1 MIGQNALIQILS
13 TALSAVITFFTLSFS
28 ARIFGPEILGNLAY
42 LLSLTGLIFAFSDLG
57 FSRAHIH
64 YTAHS
69 KNLGH
74 NLGTF
79 LTLKSILFL
88 TSIFLAVGYYLLSNA
103 PSYWLLF
110 SLIIAY
116 EILTRLSDSILI
128 TFEALQQSLPQNL
141 IKLIAKLFR
150 LVAILFMAKILV
162 SDLGF
167 SLTYLAEAIAL
178 IILSLWL
185 LTRFKPLRFNPS
197 LANKYLLYSLPF
209 FAIIPL
215 SYLQT
220 NSLVLILRKFQ
231 PASEV
236 GYYSAANQLV
246 GFIKTLYAAVMI
258 YFFPKISQF
267 HQQNN
272 PLAIKDY
279 VQSAFR
285 YLLTWFTPL
294 FMFVYWFRQEV
305 VLLILGPDFL
315 PAVPVFSVFLLG
327 IYLLMIIAPFDQVLF
342 ATKNHRPLVLVNF
355 VSLILA
361 VLVCWLLSPRF
372 GAVGTVIASIIAW
385 SASGVWHLILIKSRL
400 KFKLSLNFPGLIIPA
415 VCLTLLTQLI
425 INYFHPAFML
435 KLLLSALTII
445 IYFSSLFIFK
455 LITRQDIKYLK
466 SIIKL

>member
-13 TALSAVITFFTLSFS
+13 TVLSAVITFFTLSFS

-69 KNLGH
+69 KNLGN

-79 LTLKSILFL
+79 LTIKSILFL
-88 TSIFLAVGYYLLSNA
+88 TSSFLAVGYYLLSNA

-110 SLIIAY
+110 SLIIVY
-116 EILTRLSDSILI
+116 EVLTRLSDSILI

-150 LVAILFMAKILV
+150 LTAILFMAKILV

-167 SLTYLAEAIAL
+167 SLTYLVEAVAL

-185 LTRFKPLRFNPS
+185 LTRFKPLGFNQP

-272 PLAIKDY
+272 SLAIKDY

-285 YLLTWFTPL
+285 YLLTWFTPV
-294 FMFVYWFRQEV
+294 FMLLYWFRQEV

-342 ATKNHRPLVLVNF
+342 ATKN
-355 VSLILA
+355 
-361 VLVCWLLSPRF
+361 
-372 GAVGTVIASIIAW
+372 
-385 SASGVWHLILIKSRL
+385 
-400 KFKLSLNFPGLIIPA
+400 
-415 VCLTLLTQLI
+415 
-425 INYFHPAFML
+425 
-435 KLLLSALTII
+435 
-445 IYFSSLFIFK
+445 
-455 LITRQDIKYLK
+455 
-466 SIIKL
+466 

>member
-1 MIGQNALIQILS
+1 MIGRNALIQILS
-13 TALSAVITFFTLSFS
+13 IALSAVITFFTLSFS
-28 ARIFGPEILGNLAY
+28 AKLFGPEILGNLAY

-69 KNLGH
+69 KNVGK

-88 TSIFLAVGYYLLSNA
+88 ASSFIAVGYYLLSNTT
-103 PSYWLLF
+103 SHWLLF

-116 EILTRLSDSILI
+116 EVLTRFSDSILI

-150 LVAILFMAKILV
+150 LAALLFMAKILV

-167 SLTYLAEAIAL
+167 GLTYLVEAAAL
-178 IILSLWL
+178 IIFSLWL
-185 LTRFKPLRFNPS
+185 LTRFKPLGFNQL
-197 LANKYLLYSLPF
+197 LANKYILYSLPF

-236 GYYSAANQLV
+236 GYYSASNQLV
-246 GFIKTLYAAVMI
+246 GFIKTLYASVMI

-272 PLAIKDY
+272 LLAIKNY
-279 VQSAFR
+279 AQSAFR
-285 YLLTWFTPL
+285 YLLTWFTPI
-294 FMFVYWFRQEV
+294 FMLLYWFRQEV
-305 VLLILGPDFL
+305 VLLILGSDFL
-315 PAVPVFSVFLLG
+315 PAVPVFTTFLLG
-327 IYLLMIIAPFDQVLF
+327 VYLLMIIAPFDQVLF

-361 VLVCWLLSPRF
+361 VLAGWLLSPSL

-385 SASGVWHLILIKSRL
+385 VTSGVWYLILIKTRL
-400 KFKLSLNFPGLIIPA
+400 KFKLLLNFPGLTIPA

-425 INYFHPAFML
+425 VNYFHPAIVL
-435 KLLLSALTII
+435 KLLLSGLTII
-445 IYFSSLFIFK
+445 IYFTSLFILK
-455 LITRQDIKYLK
+455 LITRQDIKYIKSVLK
-466 SIIKL
+466 I

>member
-1 MIGQNALIQILS
+1 MIGKNALIQIIS
-13 TALSAVITFFTLSFS
+13 SALSAIITFFTLSFS

-69 KNLGH
+69 KKLGQ

-79 LTLKSILFL
+79 LTLKSILFI
-88 TSIFLAVGYYLLSNA
+88 TSGILAVGYYLLSNA
-103 PSYWLLF
+103 PSYWFLF
-110 SLIIAY
+110 SLIIVY
-116 EILTRLSDSILI
+116 EMLTRFSDSILI

-150 LVAILFMAKILV
+150 LAAILLMAKILV
-162 SDLGF
+162 SNLGF
-167 SLTYLAEAIAL
+167 SLTYLAEAVAL
-178 IILSLWL
+178 IVLSFWL
-185 LTRFKPLRFNPS
+185 LTRFKPLRFNRS

-272 PLAIKDY
+272 PLAIKEY
-279 VQSAFR
+279 IQSAFR

-305 VLLILGPDFL
+305 VLLILGQDFL
-315 PAVPVFSVFLLG
+315 PSVPIFSVFLLG
-327 IYLLMIIAPFDQVLF
+327 IYLLMIVAPFDQVLF

-355 VSLILA
+355 ISLILA
-361 VLVCWLLSPRF
+361 VLFCWFLSPRL
-372 GAVGTVIASIIAW
+372 GAVGAVIASIVAW
-385 SASGVWHLILIKSRL
+385 GVSGVWHLILIKTRL
-400 KFKLSLNFPGLIIPA
+400 KFKLLLNFPGLILPA

-425 INYFHPAFML
+425 INYFHPVFVL
-435 KLLLSALTII
+435 KLLLSGLAII
-445 IYFSSLFIFK
+445 IYFISLSALK
-455 LITRQDIKYLK
+455 LITHQDVKYLK
-466 SIIKL
+466 SVLKI